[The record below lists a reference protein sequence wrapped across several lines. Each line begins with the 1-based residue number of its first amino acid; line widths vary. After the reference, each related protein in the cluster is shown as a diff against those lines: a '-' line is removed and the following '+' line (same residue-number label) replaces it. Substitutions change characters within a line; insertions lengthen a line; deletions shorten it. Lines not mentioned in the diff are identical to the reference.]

1 MKLVKTRVEFEG
13 RFRDEYVPVEEEEV
27 EAWAS
32 DERLNVVGKPVSRV
46 DAKSK
51 VTGSAK
57 YTHDVYPPGVLYGKF
72 VRSPYS
78 HAKVKSVNIQNA
90 LETPGVVAIYTKHNA
105 HTLPFE
111 AAKKFF
117 GEEVNYQGEEVAFV
131 VAEEEEALSD
141 AIEKID
147 VEYEPLPA
155 FLNIEEPTNQVT
167 RKVYERGSVE
177 KGFKEADVVIEE
189 RFDTQAT
196 LHNCMETHGCVVWW
210 EGDTLIV
217 HTSTQAIFYVRKE
230 LSEELGIPEK
240 NIRVICSF
248 MGGGFGSKFGAG
260 RYTLFAAMVSRAL
273 SRAVRVVLDRVEE
286 NLVTGNRS
294 QTVQKIRIGAKKD
307 GTLTAIE
314 HFALVNIG
322 VDGWTAD
329 VGGPTKSLYRCENVR
344 VEIVGV
350 KTNLVSNTAF
360 RAPGY
365 VEGNF
370 ALECAL
376 DELAQ
381 KLGIDPLELRLRNY
395 AEKDQ
400 LLNLPYSSK
409 GLKQAYEKGARL
421 IRWFDEPRVV
431 RIGDKIR
438 AKGMAS
444 VIWFGGG
451 GPPAYS
457 QVKLNSDGSVNVITA
472 TQDIGTGTKTALAQI
487 AAEELSIPIEKV
499 QVTLGDTITELYSPG
514 SGGSQTLASVG
525 PAVRSAARDVKTQ
538 LLELASQLFDAP
550 LGSLTLE
557 NGVIKK
563 KTGEKLATLEEIAK
577 RLGNFV
583 IIGKG
588 ARGPNKDEYA
598 LNTFAAQFAEIEVDT
613 QTGKI
618 KLVKFVSVHDSG
630 RVVNPLVFSSQIE
643 GGVIQGLGYALTEGR
658 LVDNSGAVLNPNL
671 ADYLIPCS
679 EDIGEI
685 IAEWVEVQDPYV
697 NNIGSKGIG
706 EPPII
711 GVAPAIANALK
722 AATGVRAR
730 ALPLTPERVYF
741 SINSLLETSKTNA
754 TYI

>member
-1 MKLVKTRVEFEG
+1 
-13 RFRDEYVPVEEEEV
+13 
-27 EAWAS
+27 
-32 DERLNVVGKPVSRV
+32 
-46 DAKSK
+46 
-51 VTGSAK
+51 
-57 YTHDVYPPGVLYGKF
+57 
-72 VRSPYS
+72 
-78 HAKVKSVNIQNA
+78 
-90 LETPGVVAIYTKHNA
+90 
-105 HTLPFE
+105 
-111 AAKKFF
+111 
-117 GEEVNYQGEEVAFV
+117 
-131 VAEEEEALSD
+131 
-141 AIEKID
+141 
-147 VEYEPLPA
+147 
-155 FLNIEEPTNQVT
+155 
-167 RKVYERGSVE
+167 
-177 KGFKEADVVIEE
+177 
-189 RFDTQAT
+189 
-196 LHNCMETHGCVVWW
+196 
-210 EGDTLIV
+210 
-217 HTSTQAIFYVRKE
+217 
-230 LSEELGIPEK
+230 
-240 NIRVICSF
+240 
-248 MGGGFGSKFGAG
+248 
-260 RYTLFAAMVSRAL
+260 MVSRAL

-557 NGVIKK
+557 NGVIKRKQGKSWQRLK
-563 KTGEKLATLEEIAK
+563 K
-577 RLGNFV
+577 
-583 IIGKG
+583 
-588 ARGPNKDEYA
+588 
-598 LNTFAAQFAEIEVDT
+598 
-613 QTGKI
+613 
-618 KLVKFVSVHDSG
+618 
-630 RVVNPLVFSSQIE
+630 
-643 GGVIQGLGYALTEGR
+643 
-658 LVDNSGAVLNPNL
+658 
-671 ADYLIPCS
+671 
-679 EDIGEI
+679 
-685 IAEWVEVQDPYV
+685 
-697 NNIGSKGIG
+697 
-706 EPPII
+706 
-711 GVAPAIANALK
+711 
-722 AATGVRAR
+722 
-730 ALPLTPERVYF
+730 
-741 SINSLLETSKTNA
+741 
-754 TYI
+754 